1 MRLPHG
7 ILPAL
12 SRVTFLPINQL
23 SDYASGRTRPGS
35 KRALELEAAC
45 KKIGLDVSIRLWL
58 FGTGDEIK
66 AALSRNHI
74 KPPVK
79 PKGNNNKW
87 RKLLPWIN

>member
-12 SRVTFLPINQL
+12 SQITLLPINLL
-23 SDYASGRTRPGS
+23 SDYASGRVRPGS
-35 KRALELEAAC
+35 RRALMLEAAC

-66 AALSRNHI
+66 TALSHNHI
-74 KPPVK
+74 KPSPT
-79 PKGNNNKW
+79 PKRNNKLW

>member
-12 SRVTFLPINQL
+12 SRVTLLPINQL
-23 SDYASGRTRPGS
+23 SDYASGRVRPGS

-45 KKIGLDVSIRLWL
+45 KKLGLDVSIRLWL

-66 AALSRNHI
+66 AALSRHHI
-74 KPPVK
+74 KPAK
-79 PKGNNNKW
+79 LNKRNNKNW
-87 RKLLPWIN
+87 RKLLPWMN